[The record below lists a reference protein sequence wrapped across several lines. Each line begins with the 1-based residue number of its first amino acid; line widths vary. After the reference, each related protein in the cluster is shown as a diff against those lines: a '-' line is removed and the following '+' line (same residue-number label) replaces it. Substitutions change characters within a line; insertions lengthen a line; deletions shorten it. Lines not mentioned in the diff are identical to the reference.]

1 MSGTKMPARR
11 RAGRATSSASEPAG
25 DGMVQAVYS
34 YNDDNEELVNDSI
47 AGAPS
52 AADAAEPVSSAQV
65 VAAERDAAERRA
77 PGQRSE
83 VLKAMDGE
91 NRPPNCG
98 SGGHN
103 HPKSPSNPLAADGA
117 ASTAGP
123 LCPGPLNRPCRR
135 GCLQNRLSTKM
146 SACYPRVE
154 QNRIVVGLPTRRG
167 EHAQHGYEFHDVN
180 IIISMVKTHHI

>member
-52 AADAAEPVSSAQV
+52 AADAAEQVSGAKV

-91 NRPPNCG
+91 NRPGHRVAVEGDVPG
-98 SGGHN
+98 LLSG
-103 HPKSPSNPLAADGA
+103 AQRADGDRHKRAREDRAGLRGRSAVQRARAGGAPA
-117 ASTAGP
+117 AAGAEAP
-123 LCPGPLNRPCRR
+123 AAAELARPQAAAVRPHR
-135 GCLQNRLSTKM
+135 
-146 SACYPRVE
+146 
-154 QNRIVVGLPTRRG
+154 
-167 EHAQHGYEFHDVN
+167 
-180 IIISMVKTHHI
+180 